1 MVLIL
6 ISLFVIEVV
15 VAAALGLGIYYFQFL
30 PTDNTVAAI
39 SSSADGEQQLLRR
52 TVARSSDRSG
62 TLPLFQSLF
71 GTANYTS
78 NGSSSPL
85 IITTA
90 GNYKKKGRKAMT
102 SFSMSV

>member
-6 ISLFVIEVV
+6 ISLFVIEV

-30 PTDNTVAAI
+30 PTADNTVAV
-39 SSSADGEQQLLRR
+39 SSSADGLLQRR
-52 TVARSSDRSG
+52 TVATSDQSG

-90 GNYKKKGRKAMT
+90 GKPTRKKAEKL
-102 SFSMSV
+102 

>member
-30 PTDNTVAAI
+30 PTADNTVAV
-39 SSSADGEQQLLRR
+39 SSSADGLLQR
-52 TVARSSDRSG
+52 TVATSDQSG

-90 GNYKKKGRKAMT
+90 GKPTRRKCREAMT
-102 SFSMSV
+102 SV

>member
-6 ISLFVIEVV
+6 ISLFVIE

-30 PTDNTVAAI
+30 PTADNTVAV
-39 SSSADGEQQLLRR
+39 SSSADGLLQR
-52 TVARSSDRSG
+52 TVATSDQSG

-90 GNYKKKGRKAMT
+90 GKPTRTKKAEKL
-102 SFSMSV
+102 

>member
-6 ISLFVIEVV
+6 ISLFVIEV

-30 PTDNTVAAI
+30 PTADNTVAV
-39 SSSADGEQQLLRR
+39 SSSADGLLER
-52 TVARSSDRSG
+52 TVATSDQSG

-90 GNYKKKGRKAMT
+90 GKSTRTKKAEKL
-102 SFSMSV
+102 